1 MPATRSEQLREDL
14 ESERD
19 ELQKSLSELTTD
31 GADAP
36 DFDENFA
43 DSAQV
48 AAEQGENLALAA
60 ALRDRFDEVEGAL
73 ARIEA
78 GTYGVCTVCGDE
90 ISATRLE
97 AMPATPFCITHA

>member
-1 MPATRSEQLREDL
+1 MPATRTEQVREGL

-48 AAEQGENLALAA
+48 AAEQGENLAVAA
-60 ALRDRFDEVEGAL
+60 TLRDHLDEVEGAL
-73 ARIEA
+73 VRIEA

-90 ISATRLE
+90 IAAPRLE
-97 AMPATPFCITHA
+97 AMPATLFCIKHA

>member
-60 ALRDRFDEVEGAL
+60 ALP
-73 ARIEA
+73 ARLPMISKRTSNQTLLPPLYEA
-78 GTYGVCTVCGDE
+78 IC
-90 ISATRLE
+90 S
-97 AMPATPFCITHA
+97 PACLIFLLIGCFLFPYPDFT